1 MTPILIKSF
10 LAAAAM
16 GGNLIARAAA
26 NGQVQEAG
34 AATHKLIGV
43 TDQMGAAE
51 GRMADVV
58 QLGWAE
64 LRLGG
69 AVSFGDALTSDDAGR
84 GVEAVPTPDAIVR
97 TVAIAMSDG
106 VENDIIPV
114 YVTLG
119 LVATPAEP
127 DPG

>member
-1 MTPILIKSF
+1 LTPILIKSF

-26 NGQVQEAG
+26 DSSVQEAG
-34 AATHKLIGV
+34 AATHALVGI

-51 GRMADVV
+51 GRMVDVV

-69 AVSFGDALTSDDAGR
+69 AVSFGDPLTSDDEGR
-84 GVEAVPTPDAIVR
+84 GVEAEPTAGAIVR

-106 VENDIIPV
+106 VEDDIIPV

-119 LVATPAEP
+119 VIATPAAE
-127 DPG
+127 